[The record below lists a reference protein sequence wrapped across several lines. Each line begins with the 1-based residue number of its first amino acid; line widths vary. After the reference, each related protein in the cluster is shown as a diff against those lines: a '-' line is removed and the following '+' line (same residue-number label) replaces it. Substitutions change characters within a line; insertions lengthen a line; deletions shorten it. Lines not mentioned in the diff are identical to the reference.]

1 MLEIRAIEANQN
13 DAIHLR
19 LFTFLGLAF
28 ASIHSPNFKIDGE
41 KYSPTPPS
49 IRPSKRH
56 VTVDVMTML

>member
-19 LFTFLGLAF
+19 LFTFLRLAF

-41 KYSPTPPS
+41 KYSPTPQ
-49 IRPSKRH
+49 
-56 VTVDVMTML
+56 V